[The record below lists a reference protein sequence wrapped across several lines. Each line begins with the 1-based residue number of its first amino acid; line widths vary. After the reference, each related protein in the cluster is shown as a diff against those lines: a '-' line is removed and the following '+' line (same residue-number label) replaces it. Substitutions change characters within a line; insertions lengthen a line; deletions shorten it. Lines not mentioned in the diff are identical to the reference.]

1 MRITKTPTTMQL
13 SEHFSLS
20 EFHRKGET
28 PDDITVGHLRL
39 LCVLLLEPLRVAWG
53 SGITPTSGY
62 RSPERNATI
71 KGASKTSAHPLGYA
85 ADIVPTNGKMAE
97 FKKFV
102 KAWLCQYEYDHG
114 ITAPFDQCIDER
126 NAAGAEWMHLGL
138 LNGRGE
144 MRQQFLKTTDGVHYY
159 PDKV

>member
-1 MRITKTPTTMQL
+1 MKDIQL
-13 SEHFSLS
+13 TEHFSLS
-20 EFHRKGET
+20 EFVKKGET

-39 LCVLLLEPLRVAWG
+39 LCVMLLEPLRIAWG
-53 SGITPTSGY
+53 SGITSTSGY
-62 RSPERNATI
+62 RSPERNATT

-85 ADIVPTNGKMAE
+85 ADIVPTNGNIAE

-102 KAWLCQYEYDHG
+102 KDWLNGRTEEG
-114 ITAPFDQCIDER
+114 KIGAPFDQCIDER
-126 NAAGAEWMHLGL
+126 NAAGSEWMHLGL
-138 LNGRGE
+138 LNGKGE

>member
-1 MRITKTPTTMQL
+1 MKDMKL
-13 SEHFSLS
+13 SEHFDLS
-20 EFHRKGET
+20 EFCRKGET

-71 KGASKTSAHPLGYA
+71 KEASKTSAHPLGYA
-85 ADIVPTNGKMAE
+85 ADIVPANGKMRE
-97 FKKFV
+97 FKAFV
-102 KAWLCQYEYDHG
+102 KKWLTNESMVQIDYKH
-114 ITAPFDQCIDER
+114 FDQCIDER
-126 NAAGAEWMHLGL
+126 NAAGSEWMHIGL
-138 LNGRGE
+138 LNGKGE
-144 MRQQFLKTTDGVHYY
+144 MRHQFLKTTDGVHYY

>member
-1 MRITKTPTTMQL
+1 MKL
-13 SEHFSLS
+13 SEHFDLS

-97 FKKFV
+97 FKAFV
-102 KAWLCQYEYDHG
+102 KDFLNYRYGER
-114 ITAPFDQCIDER
+114 IAPFDQCIDER
-126 NAAGAEWMHLGL
+126 NAAGAEWMHIGL
-138 LNGRGE
+138 LNGKGE

-159 PDKV
+159 PDKI

>member
-1 MRITKTPTTMQL
+1 MKLT
-13 SEHFSLS
+13 EHFDLS
-20 EFHRKGET
+20 EFVKKGET

-39 LCVLLLEPLRVAWG
+39 LCVMILEPLRVAWG

-62 RSPERNATI
+62 RSPGRNATT

-85 ADIVPTNGKMAE
+85 ADIVPANGKMRE

-102 KAWLCQYEYDHG
+102 KDYLGNYGYYDDHG
-114 ITAPFDQCIDER
+114 FAAPFDQCIDER
-126 NAAGAEWMHLGL
+126 NSAGAEWMHIGL
-138 LNGRGE
+138 MNGKGE

>member
-1 MRITKTPTTMQL
+1 MKL
-13 SEHFSLS
+13 SEHFDLS
-20 EFHRKGET
+20 EFCRKGET

-85 ADIVPTNGKMAE
+85 ADIVPANGKMAE

-102 KAWLCQYEYDHG
+102 KERLSYVDVFGNSQ
-114 ITAPFDQCIDER
+114 PFDQCIDER

-138 LNGRGE
+138 LNGKGE
-144 MRQQFLKTTDGVHYY
+144 MRQQFLRTTDGVHYY